1 MKTKDKKNEIKEQVR
16 EDVTMLQEEIKKL
29 KMQLGGHKTTN
40 NLLRKELQKMKAYAK
55 EADELNEQ
63 KANRILELIANQEN
77 TIKELEDA
85 TNKIK
90 GLEYLCEVN
99 KNKYEKAQQ
108 KFTEVDKEWTV
119 LKANVEWYN
128 SLPWYRRIFK
138 KI

>member
-1 MKTKDKKNEIKEQVR
+1 MKKEQEIQNDIDVLKKDNEEMGR
-16 EDVTMLQEEIKKL
+16 EIISL
-29 KMQLGGHKTTN
+29 KRQIGGYKAAN
-40 NLLRKELQKMKAYAK
+40 ERYRKDLEKYKK
-55 EADELNEQ
+55 EAEQ

-77 TIKELEDA
+77 IIKELEDA

-99 KNKYEKAQQ
+99 KNKYEKAQE

-119 LKANVEWYN
+119 LNANVEWYN